1 MAINKSILKSIVKR
15 EIRRAIFENNALEM
29 HRTMDGAMVPFGCD
43 ACVEDIGAR
52 IQDATYERDSCP
64 GRTDSRE
71 HYNGIL
77 KVLRRK
83 LRRAN
88 KANLGE
94 EL

>member
-1 MAINKSILKSIVKR
+1 MKR
-15 EIRRAIFENNALEM
+15 FLVERLVRRELRRALKENSAIEL
-29 HRTMDGAMVPFGCD
+29 HRTMDGTMVPFGCD
-43 ACVEDIGAR
+43 TCVEDIGDR

-83 LRRAN
+83 FRRAN
-88 KANLGE
+88 KVNSGE
-94 EL
+94 YL

>member
-1 MAINKSILKSIVKR
+1 MKKSTLKNLVRI
-15 EIRRAIFENNALEM
+15 ELRRALNENSAIEL
-29 HRTMDGAMVPFGCD
+29 HRTMGGSMVPFGCD
-43 ACVEDIGAR
+43 ACVEDIGHR

-83 LRRAN
+83 MRRAN
-88 KANLGE
+88 KVSLEKNQ
-94 EL
+94 

>member
-1 MAINKSILKSIVKR
+1 MSIL
-15 EIRRAIFENNALEM
+15 IRRTVKKHFRDALNENQILEL
-29 HRTMDGAMVPFGCD
+29 HRTMSGQMVPFGCD
-43 ACVEDIGAR
+43 KCVEDIRSR
-52 IQDATYERDSCP
+52 IDDAVYERDSCP
-64 GRTDSRE
+64 GRSDSRE

-88 KANLGE
+88 KVNQGI